1 VTDSYHE
8 MVARAKQ
15 VITEVEPADIAERLD
30 ELVLLDTREPYEHAE
45 GAITGSHLV
54 PRGVLERNIGTVVPD
69 LDSEIVA
76 YCAVGNRSALAAISL
91 EQMGYRNV
99 SSLTGGFERWRRET
113 RPASKPSS
121 LSVDERARYSRH
133 LLLPEVG
140 EEGQAKLLA
149 SSIVIVGAGGL
160 GSSAALYLAA
170 AGIGRIGL
178 VDWDVVEAS
187 NLQRQI
193 LHTTEAVGTP
203 KVESGART
211 LAALNPDIRVDQV
224 QDRLGAG
231 NILDLLAEYDVII
244 DAADN
249 FPTRYLINDAALNLG
264 IPVVHGSILRF
275 EGQAAVFTPYAGPC
289 YRCLFPAPPPPELAP
304 SCADAGVLGA
314 MAGIIG
320 SIQAMEAV
328 KLIVGAGDP
337 LVGRLLTYDALGQE
351 MLTFG
356 VPRDPECP
364 ACGGDRTPQIIE
376 YDDRCQPATTG

>member
-1 VTDSYHE
+1 MTDSYHE

-30 ELVLLDTREPYEHAE
+30 ELVVLDTREPYEHVQ
-45 GAITGSHLV
+45 GAIPGSHLV
-54 PRGVLERNIGTVVPD
+54 PRGVLERNIATVVTD
-69 LDSEIVA
+69 VDTEIVV
-76 YCAVGNRSALAAISL
+76 YCAVGNRSALAAFSL

-99 SSLTGGFERWRRET
+99 SSLAGGFERWRMET
-113 RPASKPSS
+113 RPATKPSS

-193 LHTTEAVGTP
+193 LHTTEAVGTL
-203 KVESGART
+203 KVESGARA
-211 LAALNPDIRVDQV
+211 LAALNPDVHVDQV
-224 QDRLGAG
+224 PERLRAG
-231 NILDLLAEYDVII
+231 NILDLLGEYDVII

-275 EGQAAVFTPYAGPC
+275 EGQATVFTPYAGPC
-289 YRCLFPAPPPPELAP
+289 YRCLFPAPPPAELAP

-314 MAGIIG
+314 MAGVIG
-320 SIQAMEAV
+320 SIQAMEAI
-328 KLIVGAGDP
+328 KLIVGAGDL

-364 ACGGDRTPQIIE
+364 ACEGDRTPQIIE
-376 YDDRCQPATTG
+376 YDDRCQPVTTG

>member
-1 VTDSYHE
+1 MASSYHE

-15 VITEVEPADIAERLD
+15 QVTEVEPADIADRLD
-30 ELVLLDTREPYEHAE
+30 DVVVLDTREPYEHAE
-45 GAITGSHLV
+45 GAIPGSHLV
-54 PRGVLERNIGTVVPD
+54 PRGVLERNIASLVPD
-69 LDSEIVA
+69 TATEIVV
-76 YCAVGNRSALAAISL
+76 YCAVGNRSALAAMSL
-91 EQMGYRNV
+91 EQMGYRDV
-99 SSLTGGFERWRRET
+99 SSLAGGFERWRIEA
-113 RPASKPSS
+113 RPATKPSS
-121 LSVDERARYSRH
+121 LSVDERSRYSRH

-140 EEGQAKLLA
+140 EEGQAKLLN
-149 SSIVIVGAGGL
+149 SSIVILGAGGL

-170 AGIGRIGL
+170 AGAGRIGL

-211 LAALNPDIRVDQV
+211 LAALNPDIQIDQV
-224 QDRLGAG
+224 PARLEAD
-231 NILDLLAEYDVII
+231 NVVDVLAPYDVII

-249 FPTRYLINDAALNLG
+249 FPTRYLINDAALNLRT
-264 IPVVHGSILRF
+264 PVVHGSILRF
-275 EGQAAVFTPYAGPC
+275 EGQAAVLVPYAGPC

-320 SIQAMEAV
+320 SIQAMEAI
-328 KLIVGAGDP
+328 KLVVDAGDP

-351 MLTFG
+351 MMTFG
-356 VPRDPECP
+356 VPRDPDCL
-364 ACGGDRTPQIIE
+364 ACGRNQVPRIVD
-376 YDDRCQPATTG
+376 YDDRCQPVTAG